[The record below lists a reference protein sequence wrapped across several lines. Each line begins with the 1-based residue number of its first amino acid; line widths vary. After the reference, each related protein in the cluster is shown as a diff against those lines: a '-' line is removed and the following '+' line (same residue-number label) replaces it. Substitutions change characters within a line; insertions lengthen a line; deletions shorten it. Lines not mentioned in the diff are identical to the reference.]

1 MKAALKV
8 FLSIDVKIER
18 LPFIIESMKLIKLK
32 IKNYRCYQKEVSIDI
47 DDLTCIIGRNDIG
60 KSSIMEALDAFFNAN
75 VDKSDLSV
83 DADDQQ
89 IDITCIF
96 SQIPSE
102 IVLDTSAS
110 CSMADEGLLNADGML
125 EIKREFDFSG
135 AKVAKTTYVM
145 GNSSDAPEVEGILN
159 LKNATLKL
167 RAAELQVDLTG
178 VNQRINK
185 EIRAAI
191 RNKFASTNSVKPIK
205 VEGNLNTEDN
215 IKVVWNSISKILPTF
230 ALFKMDRALNDKD
243 GGVQDPMKLAVD
255 LALKNETIVQKLSE
269 IEDFVRQETTT
280 TAESTIQHLAT
291 FDKKLAESMKS
302 AFAKQPKWSSVFDVT
317 LLNDKDIPLN
327 KRGSGVRRLIL
338 LSFFQAQAEKVK
350 IEKGAPSIIYAI
362 EEPETS
368 QHPDHQLEIVK
379 NLIDLSL
386 VEETQVLFTTHSSN
400 LVKEIPLASLRF
412 ILYDDANEI
421 TVSNGVNEDGTN
433 NEEILDGI
441 VKTLGVLPN
450 PLDEVRFLLFV
461 EGNNDIEALKGY
473 SRILFDANEID
484 EDIMN
489 SEKVGIVITGGSSL
503 RYYIENKYLS
513 GLGKPEIHIY
523 DNDKEDY
530 RNLVARVN
538 NENNPNKVAYNTSK
552 YEMENFLC
560 SDAIKE
566 FYAANGINNL
576 VLPEIDDNMD
586 VPQEVCKANNPNWEN
601 LDEELK
607 HKKES
612 NVKRKLN
619 REIVKNMTIER
630 LEARGAK
637 DELKIWF
644 DKMIDFC

>member
-1 MKAALKV
+1 
-8 FLSIDVKIER
+8 
-18 LPFIIESMKLIKLK
+18 MKLIKLK